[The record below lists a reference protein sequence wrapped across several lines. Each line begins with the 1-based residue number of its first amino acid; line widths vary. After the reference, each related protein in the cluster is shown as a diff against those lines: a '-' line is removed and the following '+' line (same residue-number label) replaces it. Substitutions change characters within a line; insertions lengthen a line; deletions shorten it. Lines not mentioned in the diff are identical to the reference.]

1 MALIIWL
8 YFGGMGQKC
17 LIPYKIKMNCTF
29 TAIKV
34 MFSSKYILQKGVN
47 CKRIAVYPEK
57 GKIMG
62 TTIGKINIAFID
74 NDLFWGFAFRIG
86 KDCKDGKFYMTLQ
99 FGSGMLYIDISG

>member
-1 MALIIWL
+1 
-8 YFGGMGQKC
+8 
-17 LIPYKIKMNCTF
+17 
-29 TAIKV
+29 
-34 MFSSKYILQKGVN
+34 
-47 CKRIAVYPEK
+47 
-57 GKIMG
+57 MG